1 MWLTVA
7 MVGARS
13 LAMALNRLIDAD
25 LDARNPRTSS
35 RELPQGLLSRRSV
48 IFFCLAS
55 LALFL
60 VAVSQLEPLVRW
72 LWPIPIVLFVAYP
85 YMKRFTWLCH
95 AWLGLAIGLAPV
107 AAWVA
112 LTNELPLAAWL
123 LGAGVATWVAGFDVL
138 YGLFDLEVDR
148 VQGLHSVPSRFG
160 VPAAFAITRLSHTAT
175 VALLSAAGV
184 VLDAGLFYW
193 LGVALVG
200 ALLVRE
206 HTLVSPR
213 DWRKLDAAF
222 FTMNGAIA
230 LGFFTFVLIDAL
242 R

>member
-1 MWLTVA
+1 MVA
-7 MVGARS
+7 ARS

-25 LDARNPRTSS
+25 LDACNPRTSG
-35 RELPQGLLSRRSV
+35 RELPQRLLSRPSV
-48 IFFCLAS
+48 IVFCLVV

-60 VAVSQLEPLVRW
+60 VAVSQLAPLVRW
-72 LWPIPIVLFVAYP
+72 LWPIPVVLFIAYP
-85 YMKRFTWLCH
+85 YLKRFTWLCH
-95 AWLGLAIGLAPV
+95 AWLGMAIGLAPV

-112 LTNELPLAAWL
+112 ITNELPLEAWL
-123 LGAGVATWVAGFDVL
+123 LGVAVATWVAGFDVL

-148 VQGLHSVPSRFG
+148 SQGLHSIPSRFG
-160 VPAAFAITRLSHTAT
+160 VRVAFAVARSAHAAT
-175 VALLSAAGV
+175 VILLALAGA
-184 VLDAGLFYW
+184 LMDAGLFYW

-200 ALLVRE
+200 GLLVRE
-206 HTLVSPR
+206 HTLVSPG

-242 R
+242 V